1 MLYNIAFP
9 FPALIDPDAIAK
21 VLIIVNGRWIPCH
34 RTLLLMHKAVIGTN
48 KARWICETQ
57 V

>member
-1 MLYNIAFP
+1 MLYNISFP
-9 FPALIDPDAIAK
+9 IPALIDPDAIAK

-34 RTLLLMHKAVIGTN
+34 RHLLAMHEAVIGTDT
-48 KARWICETQ
+48 ARWICKTQ